1 MNYFFCC
8 RWRRH
13 HQLAALKIFPS
24 NNNGDSGTPK
34 RQSSHK
40 NNVWIWHM
48 AIYERRTKQS
58 VCVLWLA
65 RCVIAMNE
73 NTENDLRKCQRQYD
87 VCKFG
92 VCVCFIIFLIFAHYY
107 DRVKCRMVLCFFR
120 IFELDCRWPNVGNW
134 INTNGTFMLI
144 KWYFS
149 FLIVFYNMY
158 RSVVYYSSTIIICFF
173 YLFLLF
179 VRLSHILL
187 NFNFSCVVHFLH
199 TRFEQKK

>member
-13 HQLAALKIFPS
+13 HQLAALKKIPS

-92 VCVCFIIFLIFAHYY
+92 VCVCVFY
-107 DRVKCRMVLCFFR
+107 
-120 IFELDCRWPNVGNW
+120 
-134 INTNGTFMLI
+134 
-144 KWYFS
+144 YFS
-149 FLIVFYNMY
+149 YFCALLWSCEMSDGFVFLSYFWIGLSLAERGELNKYKRNFYVDKM
-158 RSVVYYSSTIIICFF
+158 IFF
-173 YLFLLF
+173 IFNC
-179 VRLSHILL
+179 IL
-187 NFNFSCVVHFLH
+187 
-199 TRFEQKK
+199 